1 MSWGR
6 DVEAKEERKKKSK
19 EEEEEEKE
27 EEAEEEEEEE
37 EKEEEG
43 SPGVTQDGVGL
54 FIDGLVQVGR
64 FVVLF
69 GKSMF
74 GLLRGF
80 ALSDQTG
87 R

>member
-19 EEEEEEKE
+19 EEEEEEAE
-27 EEAEEEEEEE
+27 EEEEEEE

-54 FIDGLVQVGR
+54 FLDWLVQVAG

>member
-1 MSWGR
+1 
-6 DVEAKEERKKKSK
+6 
-19 EEEEEEKE
+19 
-27 EEAEEEEEEE
+27 EEEEE

>member
-19 EEEEEEKE
+19 EEED
-27 EEAEEEEEEE
+27 
-37 EKEEEG
+37 EG
-43 SPGVTQDGVGL
+43 SPSLTARTRDGVGVFL
-54 FIDGLVQVGR
+54 DWLAQVAV
-64 FVVLF
+64 FVALLCEN
-69 GKSMF
+69 MY
-74 GLLRGF
+74 GLLRV

>member
-19 EEEEEEKE
+19 EEKE
-27 EEAEEEEEEE
+27 EVAEEEEEEEE

>member
-19 EEEEEEKE
+19 EEEEEE
-27 EEAEEEEEEE
+27 EAEEEEEEEE